1 LKSWSRR
8 HAEKSPDKTDFDA
21 FRPVSCQLLGNQTK
35 AQIADKMILLSQLQ
49 KSIIV
54 IPAEAGIQ
62 SFQSVLDTGFRR
74 CDGFGE
80 F

>member
-1 LKSWSRR
+1 
-8 HAEKSPDKTDFDA
+8 
-21 FRPVSCQLLGNQTK
+21 
-35 AQIADKMILLSQLQ
+35 LQ
-49 KSIIV
+49 KIIIV
-54 IPAEAGIQ
+54 IPAEAGIQSFQ

>member
-1 LKSWSRR
+1 
-8 HAEKSPDKTDFDA
+8 
-21 FRPVSCQLLGNQTK
+21 
-35 AQIADKMILLSQLQ
+35 LSQLQ

-74 CDGFGE
+74 NDGFGE